1 MDLFFSD
8 VMKMK
13 LNIVA
18 LLAFIGLVA
27 ATTGKTLK
35 IEWGHIT
42 LLSVVAFL
50 VGWWLFGLVGA
61 IIIAVIVMV
70 LMGIIKYG

>member
-1 MDLFFSD
+1 
-8 VMKMK
+8 MK
-13 LNIVA
+13 LNVVA
-18 LLAFIGLVA
+18 LLALIGLVA
-27 ATTGKTLK
+27 STGKTLK

-42 LLSVVAFL
+42 ILSVIAFI